1 MNDPLYREIILEH
14 WKNPHNFGVIE
25 NPDIDSSDVNLL
37 CGDAVHITIK
47 IKGDSVDEIK
57 FNGQGCAISQAAA
70 SILTDT
76 VSGKPLDTVKNITPE
91 EFLEEI
97 GIELTP
103 ARLKCA
109 LLPYSTLKKG
119 LRQ

>member
-1 MNDPLYREIILEH
+1 MTDPLYREIILEH

-25 NPDIDSSDVNLL
+25 NPDIDVSDVNLL
-37 CGDAVHITIK
+37 CGDAVRITVKVKNSSIDK
-47 IKGDSVDEIK
+47 IKFK
-57 FNGQGCAISQAAA
+57 GQGCAISQAAA

-76 VSGKPLDTVKNITPE
+76 VSAKQVAIVKNSTPE

-119 LRQ
+119 LV